1 VGLTGAVV
9 AVAIVR
15 AEVSD
20 TIVVEDGKS
29 TKSSVIR
36 AENHDTNNLGKGAE
50 YNSLS
55 AQLSVWF
62 GNATGRYLPDYMFE
76 DENPSPG
83 TEIRVR
89 PLFEEFSALYGRGP
103 AEYDATLI
111 NGLRMVVRFVPY
123 QATYKAFVFLQPDG
137 DIAAA
142 GFTFDDCP
150 IGGLDRVINGVSKH
164 VQCDWPFSVVIFHK
178 TPAMDSVVESAVKN
192 YFASLPLPIEK
203 SMAREM
209 TSDGKIR
216 IKIYGHQI

>member
-1 VGLTGAVV
+1 MAKMSRRKALVGLTGAVV

-62 GNATGRYLPDYMFE
+62 GNATGRYLPDY
-76 DENPSPG
+76 
-83 TEIRVR
+83 
-89 PLFEEFSALYGRGP
+89 LFE
-103 AEYDATLI
+103 
-111 NGLRMVVRFVPY
+111 
-123 QATYKAFVFLQPDG
+123 
-137 DIAAA
+137 
-142 GFTFDDCP
+142 
-150 IGGLDRVINGVSKH
+150 
-164 VQCDWPFSVVIFHK
+164 DWPFSVVIFHK
-178 TPAMDSVVESAVKN
+178 TAAMDAVVESAVKN

-216 IKIYGHQI
+216 IKIYGGRI